1 MIDALIAGRIH
12 GTPAER
18 TAKNGKPFATAK
30 VRVSTRD
37 GEAIFVNVIAF
48 AEGAVT
54 ALLALGDTDSV
65 ALSGELTPR
74 VYVPPQGDPRPSL
87 DLLAHALISPYCV
100 TRKRK
105 TVRQADDGEL
115 PFDDGPPRP
124 GTRNEA
130 A

>member
-18 TAKNGKPFATAK
+18 TAKNGKPFATAE

-65 ALSGELTPR
+65 ALTGERTARVRTTAGRSSTVPGPSGTCRYQPLQR
-74 VYVPPQGDPRPSL
+74 R
-87 DLLAHALISPYCV
+87 A
-100 TRKRK
+100 
-105 TVRQADDGEL
+105 QAQEGM
-115 PFDDGPPRP
+115 PARRRRAPV
-124 GTRNEA
+124 
-130 A
+130 